1 MLSAL
6 GYLAVPCILCFLF
19 GILMFIVE
27 MFTPGFGV
35 AGFLGIAAF
44 AAIIVMQFLANSVT
58 AALIVTAVLV
68 LLLAIIIVLFIRSFQ
83 KGALSRSK
91 IVNDTAVEG
100 DSSPVIKEKGQSL
113 VGKTGTAI
121 TALRPAGI
129 AEIDGQ
135 RMNVSTYGNFIEP
148 GKQIVVAAVE
158 GLNVFVKTKERGA
171 EKVVSI
177 LTLVMAI
184 VFFIIA
190 IVIEVASAAAAA
202 ETAETAAA
210 IALL

>member
-35 AGFLGIAAF
+35 AGGLGIASF
-44 AAIIVMQFLANSVT
+44 AAIIVMQFLANSLT

-83 KGALSRSK
+83 KGAISRSK
-91 IVNDTAVEG
+91 LINTTAVEG
-100 DSSPVIKEKGQSL
+100 DSSPGIKEKSMSL
-113 VGKTGTAI
+113 VGKTGTAV

-129 AEIDGQ
+129 AEIDGV

-148 GKQIVVAAVE
+148 GKEVVVEAVE
-158 GLNVFVKTKERGA
+158 GLNVFVK
-171 EKVVSI
+171 
-177 LTLVMAI
+177 
-184 VFFIIA
+184 
-190 IVIEVASAAAAA
+190 
-202 ETAETAAA
+202 
-210 IALL
+210 

>member
-35 AGFLGIAAF
+35 AGGLGIASF

-58 AALIVTAVLV
+58 SALIVTAVLV

-83 KGALSRSK
+83 KGALSRSR

-100 DSSPVIKEKGQSL
+100 ESSPAAREKSMSL
-113 VGKTGTAI
+113 VGKVGTAV

-135 RMNVSTYGNFIEP
+135 RMNVSTYGNFIDAGTE
-148 GKQIVVAAVE
+148 VTVAAVE
-158 GLNVFVKTKERGA
+158 GLNVFVR
-171 EKVVSI
+171 
-177 LTLVMAI
+177 
-184 VFFIIA
+184 
-190 IVIEVASAAAAA
+190 
-202 ETAETAAA
+202 
-210 IALL
+210 

>member
-35 AGFLGIAAF
+35 AGGLGIAAF

-91 IVNDTAVEG
+91 IVNTTAVEG
-100 DSSPVIKEKGQSL
+100 ESSAPIKEKSRDL
-113 VGKTGTAI
+113 VGKTGTAV

-129 AEIDGQ
+129 ADIDGV

-148 GKQIVVAAVE
+148 GAEVVVTAVE
-158 GLNVFVKTKERGA
+158 GLNVFVK
-171 EKVVSI
+171 
-177 LTLVMAI
+177 
-184 VFFIIA
+184 
-190 IVIEVASAAAAA
+190 
-202 ETAETAAA
+202 
-210 IALL
+210 

>member
-1 MLSAL
+1 MLTAL
-6 GYLAVPCILCFLF
+6 GNLAVPCILCFLF
-19 GILMFIVE
+19 GILMFVVE

-35 AGFLGIAAF
+35 AGGLGIAAF

-83 KGALSRSK
+83 KGKLSRSK
-91 IVNDTAVEG
+91 IVNTTAVEG
-100 DSSPVIKEKGQSL
+100 ESSPVAKEKDL

-129 AEIDGQ
+129 AEIDGV

-148 GKQIVVAAVE
+148 GKPVVVAAVE
-158 GLNVFVKTKERGA
+158 GLNVFVK
-171 EKVVSI
+171 
-177 LTLVMAI
+177 
-184 VFFIIA
+184 
-190 IVIEVASAAAAA
+190 
-202 ETAETAAA
+202 
-210 IALL
+210 

>member
-35 AGFLGIAAF
+35 AGALGIAAF
-44 AAIIVMQFLANSVT
+44 AAIIVMQFLANSLT
-58 AALIVTAVLV
+58 AAMIVTALLV

-91 IVNDTAVEG
+91 IVNDTSLEG
-100 DSSPVIKEKGQSL
+100 DSSPVVKEKGKSL
-113 VGKTGTAI
+113 VGKTGTAV
-121 TALRPAGI
+121 TALRPSGI

-135 RMNVSTYGNFIEP
+135 RLNVSTYGNFIEA
-148 GKQIVVAAVE
+148 GKEVEVAAVE
-158 GLNVFVKTKERGA
+158 GLNVFVK
-171 EKVVSI
+171 
-177 LTLVMAI
+177 
-184 VFFIIA
+184 
-190 IVIEVASAAAAA
+190 
-202 ETAETAAA
+202 
-210 IALL
+210 

>member
-35 AGFLGIAAF
+35 AGGLGIASF

-83 KGALSRSK
+83 KGAISRSK
-91 IVNDTAVEG
+91 IINTTAVEG
-100 DSSPVIKEKGQSL
+100 ESSPVVREKDRDL
-113 VGKTGTAI
+113 VGKTGTAV

-129 AEIDGQ
+129 AEIDGE
-135 RMNVSTYGNFIEP
+135 RMNVSTYGNFIEA
-148 GKQIVVAAVE
+148 GKEVTVAAVE
-158 GLNVFVKTKERGA
+158 GLNVFVK
-171 EKVVSI
+171 
-177 LTLVMAI
+177 
-184 VFFIIA
+184 
-190 IVIEVASAAAAA
+190 
-202 ETAETAAA
+202 
-210 IALL
+210 

>member
-35 AGFLGIAAF
+35 AGGLGIASF
-44 AAIIVMQFLANSVT
+44 AAIIVMQFLANSLT

-68 LLLAIIIVLFIRSFQ
+68 LLLAIIVVLFIRSFQ
-83 KGALSRSK
+83 KGAISRSK
-91 IVNDTAVEG
+91 LINTTAVEG
-100 DSSPVIKEKGQSL
+100 ESSPVVKEKGGDL
-113 VGKTGTAI
+113 VGKTGTAV

-135 RMNVSTYGNFIEP
+135 RLNVSTYGNFIDA
-148 GKQIVVAAVE
+148 GKEVTVAAVE
-158 GLNVFVKTKERGA
+158 GLNVFVR
-171 EKVVSI
+171 
-177 LTLVMAI
+177 
-184 VFFIIA
+184 
-190 IVIEVASAAAAA
+190 
-202 ETAETAAA
+202 
-210 IALL
+210 

>member
-1 MLSAL
+1 MLTAL
-6 GYLAVPCILCFLF
+6 GNLAVPCILCFLF
-19 GILMFIVE
+19 GILMFVVE

-35 AGFLGIAAF
+35 AGGLGIAAF

-83 KGALSRSK
+83 KGTLSRSK
-91 IVNDTAVEG
+91 IVNTTAVEG
-100 DSSPVIKEKGQSL
+100 ESSPVAKEKDL

-129 AEIDGQ
+129 AEIDGV

-148 GKQIVVAAVE
+148 GKPVVVTAVE
-158 GLNVFVKTKERGA
+158 GLNVFVK
-171 EKVVSI
+171 
-177 LTLVMAI
+177 
-184 VFFIIA
+184 
-190 IVIEVASAAAAA
+190 
-202 ETAETAAA
+202 
-210 IALL
+210 

>member
-35 AGFLGIAAF
+35 AGGLGIASF

-68 LLLAIIIVLFIRSFQ
+68 LLLAIIVVLFIRSFQ
-83 KGALSRSK
+83 KGAISRSK
-91 IVNDTAVEG
+91 LINTTAVEG
-100 DSSPVIKEKGQSL
+100 DSSPVIKEKSMSL
-113 VGKTGTAI
+113 VGKTGTAV

-129 AEIDGQ
+129 AEIDGV

-148 GKQIVVAAVE
+148 GKEVVVAAVE
-158 GLNVFVKTKERGA
+158 GLNVFVK
-171 EKVVSI
+171 
-177 LTLVMAI
+177 
-184 VFFIIA
+184 
-190 IVIEVASAAAAA
+190 
-202 ETAETAAA
+202 
-210 IALL
+210 

>member
-1 MLSAL
+1 MLTAL
-6 GYLAVPCILCFLF
+6 GNLAVPCILCFLF
-19 GILMFIVE
+19 GILMFVVE

-35 AGFLGIAAF
+35 AGGLGIAAF

-83 KGALSRSK
+83 KGTLSRSK
-91 IVNDTAVEG
+91 IVNTTAVEG
-100 DSSPVIKEKGQSL
+100 ESSPVAKEKDL

-129 AEIDGQ
+129 AEIDGV

-148 GKQIVVAAVE
+148 GKEVVVEAVE
-158 GLNVFVKTKERGA
+158 GLNVFVK
-171 EKVVSI
+171 
-177 LTLVMAI
+177 
-184 VFFIIA
+184 
-190 IVIEVASAAAAA
+190 
-202 ETAETAAA
+202 
-210 IALL
+210 

>member
-35 AGFLGIAAF
+35 AGALGIAAF
-44 AAIIVMQFLANSVT
+44 AAIIVMQFLANSLT
-58 AALIVTAVLV
+58 AAMIVTALLV

-91 IVNDTAVEG
+91 IVNDTALEG
-100 DSSPVIKEKGQSL
+100 DSSPVVKEKGKSL
-113 VGKTGTAI
+113 VGKTGTAV
-121 TALRPAGI
+121 TALRPSGI

-135 RMNVSTYGNFIEP
+135 RLNVSTYGNFIEA
-148 GKQIVVAAVE
+148 GKEVEVAAVE
-158 GLNVFVKTKERGA
+158 GLNVFVK
-171 EKVVSI
+171 
-177 LTLVMAI
+177 
-184 VFFIIA
+184 
-190 IVIEVASAAAAA
+190 
-202 ETAETAAA
+202 
-210 IALL
+210 